1 MEAEIKEIL
10 REKDL
15 LKASAIYEIPI
26 DLLRRMNEQGLLNVP
41 RIKGMVIRQDFL
53 NYKRH
58 IARSKGKFGESE
70 ILVALSKE
78 YNLSLRDVRNMAYK
92 NYKGK
97 MCFCK
102 MCGVRISVSMAKRTG
117 GVCTRCN
124 AESLPQF

>member
-1 MEAEIKEIL
+1 MELGVTEIL

-15 LKASAIYEIPI
+15 LKASAIFEVTI
-26 DLLRRMNEQGLLNVP
+26 DTLKRMNEQGLLNVP
-41 RIKGMVIRQDFL
+41 RIRGIVMRQDFL

-58 IARSKGKFGESE
+58 ISKSKGKFGESE

-78 YNLSLRDVRNMAYK
+78 YGLSIYHVRNIVYR
-92 NYKGK
+92 NYNGK

-102 MCGVRISVSMAKRTG
+102 MCGVRISISTAKRTG

-124 AESLPQF
+124 AESLPQY